1 MATVFKGF
9 NGFLTGIGVV
19 LAAPIVS
26 PVLGKVARPLAKAAI
41 KTYLSAAESFESAA
55 EEARKEWSALVAE
68 AKAERSK
75 ASACAPEATPFPP
88 V

>member
-1 MATVFKGF
+1 MEKVFKGV

-26 PVLGKVARPLAKAAI
+26 PVLGKCARPLAKAAI
-41 KTYLSAAESFESAA
+41 KTYLSAAERFESAA
-55 EEARKEWSALVAE
+55 VEVKKEWSNLVAE
-68 AKAERSK
+68 ARAERSK
-75 ASACAPEATPFPP
+75 APACAPEAMPFPP